1 MTTPQAELIKRAQ
14 AGDTKAFEALVGE
27 CYDMMFKM
35 AFKWCGNQ
43 GDAEDITQ
51 ESCIKL
57 ARGLHSFRHDCKFSS
72 WLYTLVINAAK
83 DWYRVQNRHPQ
94 GDEALLERIAAHCD
108 AEEKQHAR
116 QVWAQVYQLPEGEKE
131 AVLLVMAKGLSH
143 KEAAK
148 MLKIKEST
156 VSWRI
161 HEARKKLER
170 IFGKEQTYG
179 S

>member
-1 MTTPQAELIKRAQ
+1 MTAPQAELIKRAQ
-14 AGDTKAFEALVGE
+14 SGDARAFEALVGE

-35 AFKWCGNQ
+35 AFKWCGNR

-51 ESCIKL
+51 EACIKL
-57 ARGLHSFRHDCKFSS
+57 ARGILGFRHDCKFSS

-83 DWYRVQNRHPQ
+83 DWYRAQNRHPQ
-94 GDEALLERIAAHCD
+94 GDEAQLEKIATPSD
-108 AEEKQHAR
+108 AEERQHAR
-116 QVWAQVYQLPEGEKE
+116 QVWDQVYKLPEGEKA
-131 AVLLVMAKGLSH
+131 AVLLVMAEGMSH

-161 HEARKKLER
+161 HEARKKLEH
-170 IFGKEQTYG
+170 IFGKEQKYG